1 MRQIILTVLVFTIFA
16 IGGWSDEIDS
26 LSQVFLTGKGVED
39 TDADMFADKI
49 AIYIIIPDNPDPHEI
64 ALASDIAARANL
76 ESLVADL
83 SMVKKESDTGIGPPS
98 THPVLIGNRTKWA
111 KQLERQGKI
120 VSSSLKEHEGCV
132 TLFEDRGQTGIAV
145 VGGSPDALLQT
156 GRAFFLRW
164 PYIWDIWGRE
174 EGATYLTCE
183 EDLAKFFEE
192 SNVQFER
199 SVIQTLHYE
208 FLPNDSPH
216 ESLQRLQFNNGEIQ
230 TMRVRIDFPDV
241 EQKDKAFR
249 ALEELKSQHHK
260 GQRTHLLTYPG
271 CAQIVF
277 ELNDGLDQSE
287 VPVRRVG
294 YPKRF
299 LTPSYKSFTKPK
311 VKEKDFDLLSI
322 FSSKGFYTDTNGDKI
337 LDKIDSKIII
347 PQEECIEAVTA
358 LASRLVLTSAGAS
371 FPLLYLDREIENE
384 KGLVAP
390 ILLSLSNT
398 LSKSLIKIGKLKPQ
412 SLQPGQGKAL
422 IIPEAFNTSNAL
434 ALLGGDREG
443 LENIVSYLSLTYP
456 YIDEYGEGHANIQE
470 IPGAVEGFLA
480 GKNGSAEAFFKHQ
493 LETISADIADKD
505 LESFQLKLYLPQENK
520 AFESAMDKHLKETLH
535 ADKIEVISYRMQ
547 DNKTIFSKEKQFP
560 WEGDEAFD
568 GIQRQIP
575 ALKGPR
581 KPIKIHVGVSESTEV
596 RHQLKHRIEDLLE
609 TNGIADFEVDV
620 LSSYKQG
627 FFWLTEQVLPNLKD
641 THIDRITIRFAE
653 EKDDFHILKRFYA
666 ESYRWLQELY
676 PVDEIIAKETG
687 IPLANVTFEKKEE
700 EIPVYEVF
708 AYGEKNDLVFTD
720 SFSPR
725 VVESLYMRVLP
736 EWGTVRR
743 TTGWLSIEQGTEP
756 ILDIELK
763 TDLEQFWDYYQ
774 KDILPEVQSYILE
787 KTENE
792 PSFKKQP
799 YFKRLLI
806 ELWFSEPDY
815 PLGLD
820 QEIISSLEAIHDEIY
835 FDTLD
840 FLRGI
845 TDVELEEEEPEE
857 DTSRYSA
864 PGNVLPMVYPSSE
877 GKPGRVRIQFD
888 GWQSKTP
895 QIVILWKE
903 RGKTE
908 HTKTVAFPEFK
919 IKELNIPE
927 LTYDGKSGKVADILV
942 AFEAEKES
950 DYLSIIEIIHAYRE
964 LLENDLLT
972 ASFGFPNL
980 SAFTWR
986 IKHKELVKEES
997 FPVKP
1002 IESFSLAS
1010 YSERSPTE
1018 ALVPTDT
1025 IISPEM
1031 CLNIVSELSK
1041 YKTIKAYVGGE
1052 SYEKRRIPVLEVYT
1066 PHEKYIS
1073 LPRLITFKPT
1083 LYLSGRQHAN
1093 EVSSTN
1099 YILKFAE
1106 LLAKDSTVQEYLKKM
1121 SFALHPLENPD
1132 GAALAYDLQK
1142 ITPFH
1147 SLHAGRYTS
1156 LGIDVGSQVNTS
1168 KPLLP
1173 EAKVRKNL
1181 WEKWLPDIYLN
1192 LHGYPSHEWVQQ
1204 FSNYSP
1210 YLFRDYWIPRG
1221 WFAYFSSVTLP
1232 IFRDWMNA
1240 GEDLRAY
1247 IIKEFMANKR
1257 IQESNK
1263 KLYDRYDRWA
1273 ARWQPHMNYLEI
1285 YDGANLYAKR
1295 RSSRENQISP
1305 RRRITFVEE
1314 TPELMDETAHGPW
1327 LHFLSDQGLA
1337 YLKAHCDYLAQVQH
1351 EIARIE
1357 EESQDRIHIQF
1368 VRSRPGE
1375 IGKQD
1380 KKYP

>member
-1 MRQIILTVLVFTIFA
+1 MKRKILAVLVFTICA
-16 IGGWSDEIDS
+16 CGGWSDEIDS

-39 TDADMFADKI
+39 TDADTFADKI
-49 AIYIIIPDNPDPHEI
+49 AIYIVIPDNPNPHEI

-76 ESLVADL
+76 ESLVANL
-83 SMVKKESDTGIGPPS
+83 SMVKKESDTGIDLS
-98 THPVLIGNRTKWA
+98 SAHPVLIGNRTKWA
-111 KQLERQGKI
+111 NQLVRQGKI
-120 VSSSLKEHEGCV
+120 VSSSLKEHQGSV
-132 TLFEDRGQTGIAV
+132 TLFKDRGQTGIAI

-174 EGATYLTCE
+174 EGVTYLTCE
-183 EDLAKFFEE
+183 DDLAKFFEE
-192 SNVQFER
+192 SNVRFER
-199 SVIQTLHYE
+199 AVIRALHYE
-208 FLPNDSPH
+208 FPLTDSPH
-216 ESLQRLQFNNGEIQ
+216 ESLQRLQFNNGEVQ

-249 ALEELKSQHHK
+249 AFEELKSHHHK
-260 GQRTHLLTYPG
+260 GQRTHLLTYSG

-277 ELNDGLDQSE
+277 ELYHGLHQSE
-287 VPVRRVG
+287 VPIRRVG
-294 YPKRF
+294 YPKRL
-299 LTPSYKSFTKPK
+299 LTPSYKSVAKPK
-311 VKEKDFDLLSI
+311 VKEKDFDLISM
-322 FSSKGFYTDTNGDKI
+322 FSSKGLYSDTNGDKI
-337 LDKIDSKIII
+337 IDKIDSKIII
-347 PQEECIEAVTA
+347 PQETCIEGVTA
-358 LASRLVLTSAGAS
+358 LASRLVLTSTGAS
-371 FPLLYLDREIENE
+371 FPLLYLDKEIEDE
-384 KGLVAP
+384 KGLVTP
-390 ILLSLSNT
+390 ILLSSANT
-398 LSKSLIKIGKLKPQ
+398 LSKSLIKTGKLKPQ
-412 SLQPGQGKAL
+412 SLQPGMGKAV
-422 IIPEAFNTSNAL
+422 IIPEAFNASNAL
-434 ALLGGDREG
+434 ALMGGDREG
-443 LENIVSYLSLTYP
+443 LEKIVSYLSLTFP

-470 IPGAVEGFLA
+470 IPGAVEEFLT

-520 AFESAMDKHLKETLH
+520 RFESAMDKYLKETLR
-535 ADKIEVISYRMQ
+535 ADTIEVLSYRLE
-547 DNKTIFSKEKQFP
+547 DSRSVFSKEKQFP

-568 GIQRQIP
+568 RIQSQLP
-575 ALKGPR
+575 ALKGLS
-581 KPIKIHVGVSESTEV
+581 KPVKIHLGVSESPEV
-596 RHQLKHRIEDLLE
+596 RQQLKRKIEDLLE
-609 TNGIADFEVDV
+609 KNRIADFEVDV

-641 THIDRITIRFAE
+641 NHIDRITIRFAE
-653 EKDDFHILKRFYA
+653 EKDDFNMLKRFYA

-676 PVDEIIAKETG
+676 PVDEIIARDTG
-687 IPLANVTFEKKEE
+687 IPLANITFEKKEE
-700 EIPVYEVF
+700 EVPVYEVF
-708 AYGEKNDLVFTD
+708 AYGEKSDLVFTD

-725 VVESLYMRVLP
+725 VVESLYMNVLP

-743 TTGWLSIEQGTEP
+743 TSGWLSIEQGTAP
-756 ILDIELK
+756 ILNIELK
-763 TDLEQFWDYYQ
+763 TDLEKFWDYYQ
-774 KDILPEVQSYILE
+774 EEILPEVQSYILE
-787 KTENE
+787 KTGNE
-792 PSFKKQP
+792 PSFTKQP

-845 TDVELEEEEPEE
+845 TDVELEEEELEE

-864 PGNVLPMVYPSSE
+864 PGNVLPLVHPSSE

-888 GWQSKTP
+888 GWQAKAP
-895 QIVILWKE
+895 QIVIQWKE
-903 RGKTE
+903 GGKTE
-908 HTKTVAFPEFK
+908 HTKTVPFPEFK
-919 IKELNIPE
+919 IKELRIPE
-927 LTYDGKSGKVADILV
+927 LTYDGKSGRVANILV

-964 LLENDLLT
+964 LLEKDLLT
-972 ASFGFPNL
+972 ASLGFPNL

-986 IKHKELVKEES
+986 IKHEELVKEET
-997 FPVKP
+997 FPAKP
-1002 IESFSLAS
+1002 QVSFSLAS
-1010 YSERSPTE
+1010 YSEQSPAE
-1018 ALVPTDT
+1018 AAVPTDK

-1041 YKTIKAYVGGE
+1041 HKTIMAYVGGE
-1052 SYEKRRIPVLEVYT
+1052 SYEKRKIPVLEVYT
-1066 PHEKYIS
+1066 PHEKYVS
-1073 LPRLITFKPT
+1073 FPRLITFKPT

-1093 EVSSTN
+1093 EVSATN

-1106 LLAKDSTVQEYLKKM
+1106 LLAKDPTVQEYLKKM
-1121 SFALHPLENPD
+1121 NFALHPLENPD

-1156 LGIDVGSQVNTS
+1156 LGIDVGYQVDAS

-1173 EAKVRKNL
+1173 EAKVRKKL

-1232 IFRDWMNA
+1232 IFKDRMNA

-1247 IIKEFMANKR
+1247 IIKEFMADEK
-1257 IQESNK
+1257 IQASNK
-1263 KLYDRYDRWA
+1263 KFYDRYHRWA
-1273 ARWQPHMNYLEI
+1273 VRWQPHMNYLEI
-1285 YDGANLYAKR
+1285 YDGVNLYAKR
-1295 RSSRENQISP
+1295 RSSRENQLSS

-1327 LHFLSDQGLA
+1327 LHFLSDEGLA
-1337 YLKAHCDYLAQVQH
+1337 YLKAHSDYLAHVQY

-1375 IGKQD
+1375 IGKHD